1 TANVNLF
8 YDKTMPYAQ
17 FNTGDVENFSWNGN
31 INTNVKFTKSTTLQ
45 ARGFYRAPRKWIQGR
60 MKAMAGLDVAVRQ
73 DVLAGKGSVMFNV
86 RDVFNSQRFRMENNL
101 RTQFINMENRWMRRM
116 FTLSFTYRFGIQ
128 DLTKKRE
135 MRGGENGMDEGM
147 EGGF

>member
-1 TANVNLF
+1 YT
-8 YDKTMPYAQ
+8 Q

-86 RDVFNSQRFRMENNL
+86 RDVFNSQRFRMAQIL
-101 RTQFINMENRWMRRM
+101 RTQFINMEKCWMRRM
-116 FTLSFTYRFGIQ
+116 FTLSFTYRLGMQ
-128 DLTKKRE
+128 DLLTRGE
-135 MRGGENGMDEGM
+135 TSGGENGMDEGM